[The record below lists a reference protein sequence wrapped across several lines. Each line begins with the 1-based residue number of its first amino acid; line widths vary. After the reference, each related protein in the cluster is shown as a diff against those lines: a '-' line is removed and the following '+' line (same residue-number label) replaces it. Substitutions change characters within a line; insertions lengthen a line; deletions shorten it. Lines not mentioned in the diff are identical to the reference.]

1 MTASFPR
8 EGSRISMEWSR
19 CRLGDSDVATV
30 IMGQS
35 PDSATYNSTGTGRPF
50 FQGKADF
57 GIRYPTAR
65 TWCSAPT
72 RVAESGD
79 ILLSVRAPVGDVN
92 IAREKCCIGRG
103 LAAIRP
109 GPGVV
114 GGFLFYLLLYRKPEL
129 DALGSGAIFRA
140 VNRDTLHDF
149 QFELP
154 QLEEQRRIAVVL
166 AKIQDVIEVQERFVA
181 TLKELKAATM
191 AKLFRA
197 GLRGEPL
204 KQTEIGE
211 IPESWDIVALG
222 SIARIGN
229 GSTPKRDNP
238 SYWTNATIPWLT
250 SGKVHESVIERA
262 DEFVS
267 EQARVEC
274 HLPLVRR
281 NSLVV
286 AITGEGKTL
295 GNTAMVRFDTCV
307 SQHLAYIQFETDR
320 VVPEFVLF
328 YLQGRYV
335 DLRQASQAGG
345 STKRALTCGF
355 LKTYLVPVPPV
366 ADQKEV
372 ANTLGTLVRILI
384 CEEARRQALGTL
396 FFSML
401 RLLMTGEVR
410 VRVERRV
417 SDAAVRLEAQVGTA
431 AEEKVS
437 APVEH
442 FVARLVRRFEPDR
455 MILFGSSVAGSP
467 RAFGDVGLLV
477 ETPFRGLARDEAAR
491 IAREIP
497 HDFSLDLLVR
507 RPEELRR
514 AREIGDRYLGG
525 ILERGRVL
533 YAWPSGAPGRQPAEV
548 AVKLPRRPPQVLS
561 EETLNAIVRRI
572 VETAAPE
579 QIVMFGSAARGEMG
593 PDSDV
598 DLLVV
603 KTCTDRRAV
612 AQTIRKHLVGVA
624 PGLPKDIVVVTP
636 EDVERDRDTIGYII
650 RPALREGRV
659 VYAA

>member
-1 MTASFPR
+1 
-8 EGSRISMEWSR
+8 MEWSR

-92 IAREKCCIGRG
+92 IAQEKCCIGRG

-154 QLEEQRRIAVVL
+154 PLEEQRRIAVVL
-166 AKIQDVIEVQERFVA
+166 AKIQDAIEVQERFVA

-191 AKLFRA
+191 AKIFRE

-211 IPESWDIVALG
+211 IPESWEVVPLGDVCQIERGKFTHRPRNEPRFYGGEIPFIQTGDVAKSNGRIRTYSQTLNEAGLAISRLFPRGTIVLTIAANIADTGILEFDSAFPDSLVG
-222 SIARIGN
+222 ITPDHSIHSVFLEYHLRTQKREMNRLA
-229 GSTPKRDNP
+229 PKGTQMNINIQFLR
-238 SYWTNATIPWLT
+238 PWLVPRPSMQEQREIAGNLRCLDQVLDSALAKLEALRRVFFT
-250 SGKVHESVIERA
+250 VLHDLMTGRLRVSTEDSVMVGVER
-262 DEFVS
+262 FMS
-267 EQARVEC
+267 E
-274 HLPLVRR
+274 LVRR
-281 NSLVV
+281 L
-286 AITGEGKTL
+286 
-295 GNTAMVRFDTCV
+295 
-307 SQHLAYIQFETDR
+307 
-320 VVPEFVLF
+320 
-328 YLQGRYV
+328 
-335 DLRQASQAGG
+335 
-345 STKRALTCGF
+345 
-355 LKTYLVPVPPV
+355 
-366 ADQKEV
+366 
-372 ANTLGTLVRILI
+372 
-384 CEEARRQALGTL
+384 
-396 FFSML
+396 
-401 RLLMTGEVR
+401 
-410 VRVERRV
+410 
-417 SDAAVRLEAQVGTA
+417 
-431 AEEKVS
+431 
-437 APVEH
+437 
-442 FVARLVRRFEPDR
+442 EPDR
-455 MILFGSSVAGSP
+455 VTLFGPHVPGSP

-477 ETPFRGLARDEAAR
+477 EMPFRGLVRDQAAR

-533 YAWPSGAPGRQPAEV
+533 YARPPGAPARHPARTASEV
-548 AVKLPRRPPQVLS
+548 LRRPPPVLS
-561 EETLNAIVRRI
+561 EEMLKAVVRRI
-572 VETAAPE
+572 VEAAAPE
-579 QIVMFGSAARGEMG
+579 QIVLFGSAARGEMG

-598 DLLVV
+598 DLLVI
-603 KTCTDRRAV
+603 KSCKNRREV
-612 AQTIRKHLVGVA
+612 AQTIRRQLVGVA